1 MPGDPSGSDAAR
13 QAPAAALAEMS
24 PAAFGMVMATGI
36 VAIAAQLLGLPLVA
50 RSLFGLSVVMYVV
63 LWLLTLLRVLRHRQ
77 RFVGDLFDHLRGP
90 GFFTVVAATSLLG
103 SQFLLLAAHDAAGL
117 VLWALALA
125 LWIAL
130 TYAIFTGLT
139 IKPVKPPLAQGIN
152 GAWLLAVVST
162 QSIAV
167 LSALLATHLGQPLKL
182 ELNFLALS
190 MWLWGGM
197 LYIWMMSL
205 IFYRYTFFTLEP
217 GDLSPPY
224 WINMG
229 AMAISTLSGSL
240 LILNSTEAPFLISL
254 LPFIK
259 GFTVFYWATGTW
271 WIPMLLLLAI
281 WRHVY
286 RRFPLRYDPLYW
298 GAVFPLGMYA
308 ACTER
313 MIEAMGI
320 GFLDAV
326 PRVFFPI
333 AVAAWCAALLW
344 LVSGLLGRARHT
356 AGR

>member
-1 MPGDPSGSDAAR
+1 MTDASHPVAAPSTTG
-13 QAPAAALAEMS
+13 LAGLS
-24 PAAFGMVMATGI
+24 PAYFGMVMATGI
-36 VAIAAQLLGLPLVA
+36 VSIAAHLLGHPLVA
-50 RSLFGLSVVMYVV
+50 RALFALNLVAYAV
-63 LWLLTLLRVLRHRQ
+63 LCLLYLLRALRHPQ
-77 RFVGDLFDHLRGP
+77 RFFGDLFDHLRGP
-90 GFFTVVAATSLLG
+90 GFFTSVAATSIVG
-103 SQFLLLAAHDAAGL
+103 SQFLLLTDDSRVAGGLWAAGGRAVGHADL
-117 VLWALALA
+117 HDLHGPHDQADQAVAGQGHQRRLAAGGGRHAVDRGLSRAARRAWAS
-125 LWIAL
+125 
-130 TYAIFTGLT
+130 
-139 IKPVKPPLAQGIN
+139 PVR
-152 GAWLLAVVST
+152 
-162 QSIAV
+162 
-167 LSALLATHLGQPLKL
+167 L

-217 GDLSPPY
+217 RRPVAALLDQHGRDGDLDAGGVAAHPQLARRAVPAV
-224 WINMG
+224 G
-229 AMAISTLSGSL
+229 AALPEGVHGVL
-240 LILNSTEAPFLISL
+240 LGHRNLVDPDAA
-254 LPFIK
+254 
-259 GFTVFYWATGTW
+259 GAGV
-271 WIPMLLLLAI
+271 

-308 ACTER
+308 ASTER

-333 AVAAWCAALLW
+333 AVAAWCAAFLG